1 MRFVTHRTCLAVL
14 AGLVLA
20 ATGLWA
26 AAEEEQPATR
36 ADKQYVTDPVTGKVV
51 VAPQYGGTI
60 TQVLK
65 HNVDRD
71 TDPYSGAG
79 GSLYITS
86 GVLEK
91 LAMVD
96 WAIDRDIYPFLTGY
110 MAPLYALTGAVAE
123 SWEQPD
129 PTTYVFNIRSGIH
142 WHDKPPVN
150 GRELTATDAEYSFQ
164 RILGNKLTGTEFSD
178 AEPSP
183 GGGSLV
189 SLPWE
194 SVEATDER
202 TLVMK
207 LTEPRLIALG
217 VILDWYSMAVHPRE
231 VIDEYGDMAD
241 WRTVVGT
248 GPYMITDLVPQVSIT
263 WTRNPN
269 YWRNDEKY
277 PENQLPY
284 IDEMKGLEISEVATM
299 LAGLRSG
306 KIDFVGWPGASQ
318 LNSIDQ
324 AVSLQETNPELVIHT
339 WSERSNAVTSMNQ
352 REGSPFTDIR
362 VRRAMQMAMDLES
375 MNDTYF
381 RGYADTIPRGLVGR
395 EFQDYMIPF
404 EEWPE
409 EIQQYYRYDPEMAEK
424 LLDEAGYPR
433 GADGTRFS
441 ATYIH
446 FARFDVS
453 WPELKAAYWRDVGVE
468 VIIETPTDAEHAA
481 RRAAGDFGLAGGL
494 AGVKADPLW
503 QMTWFQGGSG
513 GNWAG
518 VDDAQFNE
526 WYDGAFA
533 SNSLDEAYELVKNMD
548 YRIVEQHWQLWGPLA
563 PAFTVHQPWV
573 IGYNAEGGFGGMQ
586 NMVVF
591 SRLWIDQELKT
602 EMGR

>member
-1 MRFVTHRTCLAVL
+1 
-14 AGLVLA
+14 
-20 ATGLWA
+20 
-26 AAEEEQPATR
+26 
-36 ADKQYVTDPVTGKVV
+36 
-51 VAPQYGGTI
+51 
-60 TQVLK
+60 
-65 HNVDRD
+65 
-71 TDPYSGAG
+71 
-79 GSLYITS
+79 
-86 GVLEK
+86 
-91 LAMVD
+91 MVD

-129 PTTYVFNIRSGIH
+129 PTTYVFHIRSGIH

-217 VILDWYSMAVHPRE
+217 VILDWYSMAIHPRE
-231 VIDEYGDMAD
+231 VIDEHGDMAD

-277 PENQLPY
+277 PENRLPY
-284 IDEMKGLEISEVATM
+284 IDEMKGLQMNEVATM

-352 REGSPFTDIR
+352 REGPYTDIR
-362 VRRAMQMAMDLES
+362 VRHAMQMALDLDA
-375 MNDTYF
+375 MNDTFY

-395 EFQDYMIPF
+395 EFQGLH
-404 EEWPE
+404 
-409 EIQQYYRYDPEMAEK
+409 DPV
-424 LLDEAGYPR
+424 R
-433 GADGTRFS
+433 T
-441 ATYIH
+441 
-446 FARFDVS
+446 V
-453 WPELKAAYWRDVGVE
+453 
-468 VIIETPTDAEHAA
+468 A
-481 RRAAGDFGLAGGL
+481 RRAQAVLP
-494 AGVKADPLW
+494 V
-503 QMTWFQGGSG
+503 
-513 GNWAG
+513 
-518 VDDAQFNE
+518 
-526 WYDGAFA
+526 
-533 SNSLDEAYELVKNMD
+533 
-548 YRIVEQHWQLWGPLA
+548 
-563 PAFTVHQPWV
+563 
-573 IGYNAEGGFGGMQ
+573 
-586 NMVVF
+586 
-591 SRLWIDQELKT
+591 
-602 EMGR
+602 